1 MTIDELEMEIGRLR
15 TRPLMIV
22 CRIPNGTEAVMSVR
36 ECVETGG
43 RFLHVAADD
52 LDKLLER
59 ELGGGE

>member
-1 MTIDELEMEIGRLR
+1 MTIDELEMEIKRLR

-22 CRIPNGTEAVMSVR
+22 CRMPDGTEAAMSVR

-52 LDKLLER
+52 LDKLLGQ
-59 ELGGGE
+59 ELGRDE